1 MRNILMAGTLGVF
14 LVQVAGCPN
23 MMTEGTSPGAKF
35 TTSMGEF
42 VVKLELEKAPVSVG
56 NFIQYAKA
64 GHYDGTIFHR
74 VVPGFMIQG
83 GGYTP
88 EMTLKEARA
97 NILNESGNG
106 LSNLRG
112 TIAMARG
119 EDPDSARAQFFINV
133 ADNKQLD
140 STLNTPGYTVFGQ
153 VMQGMDVV
161 DSIAAVP
168 TRDEIGFSNL
178 PIEPVII
185 QTVELIEVPDGT
197 SELTPYGEQT
207 VEQQRYQAMLFLRET
222 AVSLLQFALMPR

>member
-1 MRNILMAGTLGVF
+1 
-14 LVQVAGCPN
+14 

-112 TIAMARG
+112 TIAMAA
-119 EDPDSARAQFFINV
+119 AR
-133 ADNKQLD
+133 
-140 STLNTPGYTVFGQ
+140 TLIRRAPSSSSMWPITN
-153 VMQGMDVV
+153 
-161 DSIAAVP
+161 SL
-168 TRDEIGFSNL
+168 TR
-178 PIEPVII
+178 
-185 QTVELIEVPDGT
+185 
-197 SELTPYGEQT
+197 
-207 VEQQRYQAMLFLRET
+207 R
-222 AVSLLQFALMPR
+222 

>member
-1 MRNILMAGTLGVF
+1 M
-14 LVQVAGCPN
+14 
-23 MMTEGTSPGAKF
+23 
-35 TTSMGEF
+35 
-42 VVKLELEKAPVSVG
+42 
-56 NFIQYAKA
+56 
-64 GHYDGTIFHR
+64 
-74 VVPGFMIQG
+74 
-83 GGYTP
+83 
-88 EMTLKEARA
+88 
-97 NILNESGNG
+97 
-106 LSNLRG
+106 
-112 TIAMARG
+112 
-119 EDPDSARAQFFINV
+119 

-178 PIEPVII
+178 PVEPVVI